1 MIFFIL
7 GHMLICIGVAVL
19 LKLDIV
25 KTREHLIPFVILVP
39 YVGVMILLIEQWLQR
54 RKIYSTRE
62 TGYEGLEVDDIRF
75 KKIILPVGGKDTDVI
90 PLEEAMEMNG
100 SGTRRS
106 LIMDILKGNPEE
118 YVSVLESASL
128 SSDTELSHYATTS
141 MIAIQT
147 NYEAKLGELEARM
160 KEIRGMNDIDPAKD
174 VDIDEFEKTVREKES
189 TVELVTKDVV
199 MPSKGYIK
207 LLDEYITI
215 VDKYMGSGLI
225 SGAIY
230 EIYQEKFD
238 DALVEML
245 GYIKDN
251 KKYWLMFVTN
261 RIEAGRLKS
270 MDKLLEL
277 IRSSWPNDEK
287 CYMAYMAYAHKTS
300 NDELAREIIETV
312 EEKNIY
318 LSKAGKAWFNF
329 WKGEYENPF

>member
-277 IRSSWPNDEK
+277 IRSSWPDDEK

>member
-1 MIFFIL
+1 MIFFIW
-7 GHMLICIGVAVL
+7 GHMLICILVAVL

-25 KTREHLIPFVILVP
+25 KTREHLMPFVILVP
-39 YVGVMILLIEQWLQR
+39 YVGAMVLFIEQWLQKK
-54 RKIYSTRE
+54 KIYSTRE
-62 TGYEGLEVDDIRF
+62 TGYEKLEVDDLRF
-75 KKIILPVGGKDTDVI
+75 KKIILPVSGENTDVI

-147 NYEAKLGELEARM
+147 GYEAKLGELEARM
-160 KEIRGMNDIDPAKD
+160 KEIRGLDEIDPAKE
-174 VDIDEFEKTVREKES
+174 VDIDEFEKTVREKEN
-189 TVELVTKDVV
+189 TVELVTKKVN

-215 VDKYMGSGLI
+215 IDKYMGSGLI
-225 SGAIY
+225 SGAVY

-238 DALVEML
+238 DSLVEML
-245 GYIKDN
+245 GYVKDN

-261 RIEAGRLKS
+261 RIETGRLKN

-277 IRSSWPNDEK
+277 IRCSWPEDEK

-300 NDELAREIIETV
+300 NDELALEVIETV
-312 EEKNIY
+312 KEKDIY
-318 LSKAGKAWFNF
+318 LSKAGKAWYKF

>member
-1 MIFFIL
+1 MILFIL
-7 GHMLICIGVAVL
+7 GHMVICIIVAVL

-25 KTREHLIPFVILVP
+25 KTREHLMPFVILVP
-39 YVGVMILLIEQWLQR
+39 YVGALLLLVEQWLQK

-62 TGYEGLEVDDIRF
+62 TGYEKLEVDDIRF
-75 KKIILPVGGKDTDVI
+75 KKIVLPVSGENSDVI

-100 SGTRRS
+100 SETRRS
-106 LIMDILKGNPEE
+106 LIMDILRGKPED

-147 NYEAKLGELEARM
+147 NYESKLGELEVRM
-160 KEIRGMNDIDPAKD
+160 KEIRGLDDIAPAKE
-174 VDIDEFEKTVREKES
+174 VDIDEFEKSVNEKEN
-189 TVELVTKDVV
+189 TVELVTKNVD

-215 VDKYMGSGLI
+215 IDKYMASGLI

-251 KKYWLMFVTN
+251 KRYWLMFVTN

-277 IRSSWPNDEK
+277 IRSSWPDDEK

-312 EEKNIY
+312 EEKDIY
-318 LSKAGKAWFNF
+318 LSKAGKAWYNF

>member
-7 GHMLICIGVAVL
+7 SHMLICIGVAVL

-25 KTREHLIPFVILVP
+25 KTREHLMPFVILVP

-75 KKIILPVGGKDTDVI
+75 KKIILPVGKKDTDVI

-147 NYEAKLGELEARM
+147 NYEARIGELEARM
-160 KEIRGMNDIDPAKD
+160 KEIRGINDIDPAKD
-174 VDIDEFEKTVREKES
+174 VDIDEFEKTGREKES

-277 IRSSWPNDEK
+277 IRSSWPDDEN